1 MPKRIIAGGVPEPE
15 ELYGRKNAINYIWEQ
30 LDGNNVSL
38 VAPRRFGKT
47 GVMNHL
53 LRRPRSGYLP
63 VYLEVEELHDPERFA
78 AALVASLLEQSK
90 LRTVI
95 SGIKNLPETVL
106 NFISSRIQNIKT
118 FELEI
123 ELRDLVKNSWDTV
136 TRTLILEMEKADE
149 TILFIIDEFPQF
161 IENVAR
167 KHGDET
173 ARGFLQW
180 FRSLR
185 MRQKDLLRRYRFLVG
200 GSPPA

>member
-1 MPKRIIAGGVPEPE
+1 
-15 ELYGRKNAINYIWEQ
+15 
-30 LDGNNVSL
+30 
-38 VAPRRFGKT
+38 
-47 GVMNHL
+47 
-53 LRRPRSGYLP
+53 

-78 AALVASLLEQSK
+78 AALIASLLEQSK